1 MEWRGEVVS
10 DICRFI
16 LERVEGGRTE
26 VLGLHLFQEEP
37 EQKEVVLV
45 FLFVLLEMM
54 PLIMCLQHFSS
65 SS

>member
-26 VLGLHLFQEEP
+26 VHGLHLFQEEP

-54 PLIMCLQHFSS
+54 PLIMCLQQFSS